1 MQILLHCKLVY
12 SREYHFSLFFACKC
26 SLEDG
31 GELMEVKIDPLHKWP
46 LNLNNNT
53 CVSLASHS
61 CLKAKQ
67 FSHECEAKD
76 V

>member
-1 MQILLHCKLVY
+1 
-12 SREYHFSLFFACKC
+12 
-26 SLEDG
+26 
-31 GELMEVKIDPLHKWP
+31 MEVKIDPLHKWP